1 MRLFQAGR
9 QFKNNRKYF
18 EPQAVSMTVKK
29 QTEYTREL
37 RNNWMKLVL
46 DIRNFRETCM
56 YRTVMSESTSH
67 SAAKQQNKFC
77 LATKLGA
84 HSSIRITGNDRQ

>member
-9 QFKNNRKYF
+9 QFTNNRNYF
-18 EPQAVSMTVKK
+18 EPQAVSKTVKK

-46 DIRNFRETCM
+46 DIRNFRETCI
-56 YRTVMSESTSH
+56 YERSCLSQHHTV
-67 SAAKQQNKFC
+67 QQNSK
-77 LATKLGA
+77 T
-84 HSSIRITGNDRQ
+84 SSV